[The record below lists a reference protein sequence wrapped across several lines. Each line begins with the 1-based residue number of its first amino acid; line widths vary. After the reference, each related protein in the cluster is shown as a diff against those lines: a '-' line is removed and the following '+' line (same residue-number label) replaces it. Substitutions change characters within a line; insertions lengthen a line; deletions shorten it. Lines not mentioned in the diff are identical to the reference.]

1 MTILTRVLG
10 RTGLRVTEIAYG
22 AMELRGAPKGR
33 DIEDQAVGR
42 LLNTVLDSGITLIDT
57 SIDYGLSEELIGRH
71 IGHRRDEFILAS
83 KCGCP
88 VTEDPALAS
97 RMGPHDYSRANIV
110 AGLDQSL
117 QRLRTDHLDVLQV
130 HLSPSVEVLRAE
142 DVIGTLLE
150 VQSQGKVRF
159 LGMSGVSPH
168 LEQHIGLGVFDV
180 FQIPYSVVQPQH
192 REAIHLAAQSGAGVI
207 VRGGA
212 ARGVPSGGERT
223 TERNPDL
230 ADVWNRARLAEML
243 DGMSAM
249 EFTLRMTLSHPG
261 VTTNIVGTL
270 DPSHLADNIAA
281 ISEGPLPDD
290 LLEAAAGRVAAVVA

>member
-1 MTILTRVLG
+1 
-10 RTGLRVTEIAYG
+10 
-22 AMELRGAPKGR
+22 
-33 DIEDQAVGR
+33 
-42 LLNTVLDSGITLIDT
+42 
-57 SIDYGLSEELIGRH
+57 
-71 IGHRRDEFILAS
+71 
-83 KCGCP
+83 
-88 VTEDPALAS
+88 
-97 RMGPHDYSRANIV
+97 MGPHDYSRANIV

-212 ARGVPSGGERT
+212 ARGVPSGG
-223 TERNPDL
+223 
-230 ADVWNRARLAEML
+230 
-243 DGMSAM
+243 
-249 EFTLRMTLSHPG
+249 
-261 VTTNIVGTL
+261 
-270 DPSHLADNIAA
+270 
-281 ISEGPLPDD
+281 
-290 LLEAAAGRVAAVVA
+290 